1 MTKKNYIRNAEG
13 NNQWKLRSNH
23 EIQKIINKYP
33 DHWTK
38 KDFRGEGKNNSK
50 KILTKSETE
59 REGLVFKYSGRAK
72 QPLKEVYKH
81 STQESI
87 QEFEQKLISEE
98 VFRDRARVKKQR
110 DLMPLEQKKINNRKR
125 YRNFT
130 NKQKEARK
138 ISNDNYRKK
147 KLDKK

>member
-1 MTKKNYIRNAEG
+1 MKKNYIRNAEG
-13 NNQWKLRSNH
+13 NNQWKLRSNE

-59 REGLVFKYSGRAK
+59 REGLVFKYSGKAT

-98 VFRDRARVKKQR
+98 IFRDRARVKKQR
-110 DLMPLEQKKINNRKR
+110 DLMPIEEKKINNRER

-130 NKQKEARK
+130 KKQKEAKR
-138 ISNDNYRKK
+138 ISNENYRKK
-147 KLDKK
+147 KLDRK